1 MIEVIGRN
9 GFKYDATPLTSNFYI
24 VGKFIVTVV
33 DGRCDETVC
42 RATKAN
48 IAKYKGTGN
57 AVRNS

>member
-9 GFKYDATPLTSNFYI
+9 GFKYDATPLTGNFYI

-33 DGRCDETVC
+33 DGKCDETVC

-48 IAKYKGTGN
+48 LKKYK
-57 AVRNS
+57 RNE